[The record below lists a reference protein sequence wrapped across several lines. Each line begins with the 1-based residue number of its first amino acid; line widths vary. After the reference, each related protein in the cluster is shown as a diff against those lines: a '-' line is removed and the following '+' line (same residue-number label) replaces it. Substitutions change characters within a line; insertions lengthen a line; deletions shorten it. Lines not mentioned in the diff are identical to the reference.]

1 MAITLVYR
9 TYILLGK
16 LAITY
21 ALRKEIC
28 KSLNGKISCIEF
40 YCSHVLLDDKD
51 AAFLEKNVFLV
62 NDGIKPWKSVIC
74 K

>member
-21 ALRKEIC
+21 VLRKEIY
-28 KSLNGKISCIEF
+28 KSLNGQISCIEF
-40 YCSHVLLDDKD
+40 YCSHALLGDKN
-51 AAFLEKNVFLV
+51 AAFLEKNGLLV
-62 NDGIKPWKSVIC
+62 NDDIKPWKSVIC